1 MTPRERVAAPP
12 ACDESAVDV
21 VVPVYGAAA
30 AARRCVDSVLARTDG
45 AFRLLI
51 VLDGPQ
57 PPEVEEWARS
67 SEAEPRL
74 RLLRNRRRRGFVAS
88 VNRGI
93 AESRRD
99 VVLLN
104 SDTEVTTGWLGRLRQ
119 SASSQPRVATVTPFS
134 NNATI
139 CSLPRTLVENDL
151 PFGHDVESFGRLVER
166 CSSRSYPRLPTCVGF
181 CTYVR
186 RQALDAVGDFDERR
200 FGFGYG
206 EEADFSMRAAR
217 AGFVHLLDDATFVF
231 HQGQGSFGLDR
242 RKRVRSAHRVMRRLH
257 PAYLREVDDFIR
269 RDPLAP
275 LREKVLSALHPR
287 RRGEGRPPR
296 RVLHVVHGF
305 PPDAWGG
312 TEIYAW
318 WLAHRQSAHRSVAVF
333 SRVARADRE
342 YGEVVERM
350 DRGVRVRSVVNDFVQ
365 RDPLA
370 RNAIASRWMDRAL
383 AAFLDEVEPQLVH
396 VHHLAGHA
404 ISLLGVLGRLRVPV
418 VYQVQDWWA
427 PCARAN
433 LFHRHGVLCGGPAP
447 AKCGACLPMTRL
459 PGAAL
464 WNPAL
469 YALRHRLLARGLRV
483 PAMFVGGSRFIAD
496 SYRRSGL
503 LPRHTPF
510 EIVPYGIETPQGA
523 PPDGAAE
530 PEPEPD
536 RPLRFGYLGAILP
549 HKGVEVAVEAFA
561 LLEPPDAELEIWGTA
576 SHEPAYVSRLRAA
589 APPNVRF
596 WGALREEDKA
606 AVLAGFD
613 ALVVPSVGLESFGL
627 VAREALSLGVPV
639 LASRRGAL
647 VEMFTAD
654 TPGATFEPEDPADLA
669 RLVRRL
675 VADRSI
681 LRRWRAR
688 RFAVKGMAEHS
699 EEIEAIYRRVLAG
712 TGR

>member
-1 MTPRERVAAPP
+1 LNRREHVADPP
-12 ACDESAVDV
+12 ARDESAVDI

-30 AARRCVDSVLARTDG
+30 AVRRCVDSVLTRTDG
-45 AFRLLI
+45 AYRLLI
-51 VLDGPQ
+51 VLDGLQ
-57 PPEVEEWARS
+57 PPDVEEWARS

-74 RLLRNRRRRGFVAS
+74 RVLRNPRRRGFVAS

-93 AESRRD
+93 EESQRD

-104 SDTEVTTGWLGRLRQ
+104 SDTEVTSGWLGRLRQ
-119 SASSQPRVATVTPFS
+119 AASSHPRVATVTPFS

-166 CSSRSYPRLPTCVGF
+166 CSSRSYPRLPTGVGF
-181 CTYVR
+181 CLYVR
-186 RQALDAVGDFDERR
+186 RPALDAVGDFDERR

-231 HQGQGSFGLDR
+231 HRGQGSFGLDR
-242 RKRVRSAHRVMRRLH
+242 RRRVRAAHRVMRRLH
-257 PAYLREVDDFIR
+257 PAYLHEIDEFIR

-275 LREKVLSALHPR
+275 LRKKVLAALHPQ
-287 RRGEGRPPR
+287 RRGESPPPR

-333 SRVARADRE
+333 SRIAREDRE
-342 YGEVVERM
+342 YGEVVERV
-350 DRGVRVRSVVNDFVQ
+350 DRGLRVRSVVNDFVQ

-370 RNAIASRWMDRAL
+370 RNAIVSRRMDRAFT
-383 AAFLDEVEPQLVH
+383 AFFHEVEPELVH
-396 VHHLAGHA
+396 VHHLGGHA

-418 VYQVQDWWA
+418 VYQVQDWWG
-427 PCARAN
+427 PCARSN
-433 LFHRHGVLCGGPAP
+433 LFHRQGFLCSGPAA
-447 AKCGACLPMTRL
+447 AKCGECLPMTRL
-459 PGAAL
+459 PGAGL

-469 YALRHRLLARGLRV
+469 YALRRRLFARRLRV
-483 PAMFVGGSRFIAD
+483 PVVFVGGSQFIAD
-496 SYRRSGL
+496 NYRRSGL

-510 EIVPYGIETPQGA
+510 EVVPYGIEA
-523 PPDGAAE
+523 PEGPASWRA
-530 PEPEPD
+530 PEREPD

-549 HKGVEVAVEAFA
+549 HKGVEVAVKAFA
-561 LLEPPDAELEIWGTA
+561 LLDPRDAELEIWGAA
-576 SHEPAYVSRLRAA
+576 SHDPAYASRLRAA
-589 APPNVRF
+589 APRNVRF
-596 WGALREEDKA
+596 RGAVREDDKA

-647 VEMFTAD
+647 VEMFTD
-654 TPGATFEPEDPADLA
+654 ETPGATFEPEDPDDLA
-669 RLVRRL
+669 QLVRRL

-688 RFAVKGMAEHS
+688 PYAVKGMAEHS
-699 EEIEAIYRRVLAG
+699 EEIETIYQRVLAG
-712 TGR
+712 ADR